1 MKTRS
6 KRFLNLATL
15 CLALLGITLLMAR
28 PVKAEFVPTHQQSGE
43 SSRLMNDPG
52 EDSSSE
58 EMKRAKDR
66 KYGYDEGYELGQE
79 SDHRKVDRKSIE
91 VPYYVEDQDEYKDGY
106 EQGFEAGWYDSHPI
120 AALLDMAWYYLTYT
134 FDTLFGG
141 AKSQ

>member
-1 MKTRS
+1 MKTKS
-6 KRFLNLATL
+6 KRFLKLATL
-15 CLALLGITLLMAR
+15 CLALLGTTLLMGR
-28 PVKAEFVPTHQQSGE
+28 PVKAEGVYAQPQSSERSTSVNGP
-43 SSRLMNDPG
+43 S

-66 KYGYDEGYELGQE
+66 KCGYDEGYEQGQE
-79 SDHRKVDRKSIE
+79 SDNRKVDRKSIV

-134 FDTLFGG
+134 FGTLFGG
-141 AKSQ
+141 ANSQ